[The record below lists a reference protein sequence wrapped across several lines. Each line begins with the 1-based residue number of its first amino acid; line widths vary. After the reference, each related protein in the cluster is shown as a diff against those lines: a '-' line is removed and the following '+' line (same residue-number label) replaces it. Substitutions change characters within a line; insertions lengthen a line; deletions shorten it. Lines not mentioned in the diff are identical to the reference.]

1 MSNSRHGICPK
12 RCKYLKILLFFI
24 FHLFILEIKVFL
36 RRTDISLWGTQTD
49 TQNMVSN
56 GP

>member
-36 RRTDISLWGTQTD
+36 RRTDISPWGTQTD